1 MENCIFLFSVR
12 CGITLILRIS
22 VLKRFAAI
30 TKNSHIMITLAII
43 VCALREKNFYP
54 IDLCAPYE
62 TYPIYFGRM
71 HFMNTLFDSVW
82 NNGYMR
88 NKILTMRL
96 IVFFLV
102 NLLLQG
108 LFYQMSF
115 CNSLFENYG
124 AKIKICNLQIR
135 HDIMPDRSTYDVTVY
150 LDRYY
155 GPI

>member
-1 MENCIFLFSVR
+1 
-12 CGITLILRIS
+12 
-22 VLKRFAAI
+22 
-30 TKNSHIMITLAII
+30 
-43 VCALREKNFYP
+43 
-54 IDLCAPYE
+54 
-62 TYPIYFGRM
+62 
-71 HFMNTLFDSVW
+71 MNTLFDSVW

-96 IVFFLV
+96 IVFFLL

-135 HDIMPDRSTYDVTVY
+135 HDIMPDTSTYDVTVY

-155 GPI
+155 GPIWWELVAENCFVNIKLQFCQTIFKIILDNKIISLHTKNIHDTIWTNSRSKCEPKNNTWILELNTSFVAK